1 MKNIFLRF
9 LLFIATT
16 SITFGSFAN
25 EGLNVDLAILKIN
38 KEVKSLN
45 NEILSLKDEIE
56 VLRENQR
63 LNSEKI
69 AELLQMIELSRSNNE
84 QSIKSVEA
92 SPSTQSS
99 QLFNDG
105 KNSFVLGNY
114 DKAIELFLSHF
125 KASTSDKSVTDTQLW
140 LGRSYFYNES
150 YLKSKNAYLDFQIRG
165 INHPKYTDSLYE
177 LSRVYI
183 ELNEINEA
191 KTLLTR
197 MLEDY
202 PQHILFN
209 KASALLQN
217 L

>member
-114 DKAIELFLSHF
+114 DKAIELFLSHL

-165 INHPKYTDSLYE
+165 INHPKYIDSLYE
-177 LSRVYI
+177 LSRVHI
-183 ELNEINEA
+183 ELNEIIKA

>member
-16 SITFGSFAN
+16 SITFESFAN

-114 DKAIELFLSHF
+114 DKAIELFLSHL

-165 INHPKYTDSLYE
+165 INHPKYIDSLYE
-177 LSRVYI
+177 LSRVHI
-183 ELNEINEA
+183 ELNEIIEA

>member
-1 MKNIFLRF
+1 M
-9 LLFIATT
+9 
-16 SITFGSFAN
+16 TFGAFAN

-38 KEVKSLN
+38 KKVKSLN

-56 VLRENQR
+56 VLKENQR

-114 DKAIELFLSHF
+114 DKAIELFLSHLE
-125 KASTSDKSVTDTQLW
+125 ASTNDKSVTDTQLW

-177 LSRVYI
+177 LSRVHI
-183 ELNEINEA
+183 ELNEIIKA